1 MRIIIDGNDGVG
13 KTTLAKRLQQDLNIK
28 SYIHLSYNDPTNY
41 LFYATVAK
49 KTDVIFDRSF
59 IDEPIYEEVLKR
71 PANLND
77 NEISK
82 LYDILKELDYIVIIC
97 YADNKN
103 NKEDEYKEIKDNEK
117 YIDRYFEKVAKDN
130 NYIYFNAFE
139 DDYYKL
145 LEWVE
150 RLNAQLQSTSD

>member
-1 MRIIIDGNDGVG
+1 M
-13 KTTLAKRLQQDLNIK
+13 
-28 SYIHLSYNDPTNY
+28 
-41 LFYATVAK
+41 FYATVAK

-59 IDEPIYEEVLKR
+59 IDELIYAEVLKR

-82 LYDILKELDYIVIIC
+82 LYDILKELNYIVIIC

-103 NKEDEYKEIKDNEK
+103 NKEDEHKEIKDNEK

-150 RLNAQLQSTSD
+150 RLNAQLQSTSN